1 MMIDAET
8 RPTLNKPA
16 MIKFPVVTK
25 IVEAIRA
32 QPLRD
37 RAMGEVAAAYI
48 VKSMAEENGFPAFQT
63 PEERAVSSAL
73 QQLSC
78 GPRSAHYG
86 WRLYRRYRQGGDIA
100 VDAVRY

>member
-1 MMIDAET
+1 MLIDAET
-8 RPTLNKPA
+8 KPPLNKLA

-32 QPLRD
+32 QPLQD
-37 RAMGEVAAAYI
+37 RAKGKIAAAYI

-63 PEERAVSSAL
+63 PEERELASTLRDIAV
-73 QQLSC
+73 
-78 GPRSAHYG
+78 GPRAAYYG

>member
-8 RPTLNKPA
+8 RPTLNKA
-16 MIKFPVVTK
+16 AIVKFPVVTK
-25 IVEAIRA
+25 IVEAIKA

-63 PEERAVSSAL
+63 PEERELASKLRDIAV
-73 QQLSC
+73 
-78 GPRSAHYG
+78 GPRAAYYG
-86 WRLYRRYRQGGDIA
+86 WRLYRRYRQSGELTPLAIS
-100 VDAVRY
+100 Y